1 MVPRV
6 RIFALS
12 FRGRPPGGTRNLGTR
27 TSKVFEKPMF
37 IDSGFAAAQRPGMTE
52 VLSDF
57 KLRHYRQYR
66 RVAPVVETRNAAKRG
81 GGGAMLTRQFLF
93 GINLLTLAGFLVM
106 GVGLTLTRQGVIRAP
121 LAFALMTLGTALV
134 VVGLYLAPP
143 AT

>member
-1 MVPRV
+1 
-6 RIFALS
+6 
-12 FRGRPPGGTRNLGTR
+12 
-27 TSKVFEKPMF
+27 
-37 IDSGFAAAQRPGMTE
+37 
-52 VLSDF
+52 
-57 KLRHYRQYR
+57 
-66 RVAPVVETRNAAKRG
+66 
-81 GGGAMLTRQFLF
+81 MLTRQFLF